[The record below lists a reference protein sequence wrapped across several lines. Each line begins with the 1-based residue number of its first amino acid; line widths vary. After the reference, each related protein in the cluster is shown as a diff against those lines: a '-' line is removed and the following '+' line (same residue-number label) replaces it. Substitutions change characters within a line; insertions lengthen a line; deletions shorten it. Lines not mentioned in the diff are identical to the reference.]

1 MKKNNSFITALR
13 AKLSLQPIVVMVLL
27 LSVSAL
33 SAIAQTQTVS
43 GVITDQEGDPL
54 IGVTVMQKG
63 TSNGTASLVDGSFRI
78 AVTGESPALV
88 VSYIGYAPKEIKVD
102 GRHQINITLDE
113 ESNLIDEVVVI
124 GYGTKKKATVAAAVS
139 TVNGDDLTLSLIQIS
154 EPTRPLY
161 SSYAVL

>member
-63 TSNGTASLVDGSFRI
+63 TSNGTASL
-78 AVTGESPALV
+78 
-88 VSYIGYAPKEIKVD
+88 
-102 GRHQINITLDE
+102 
-113 ESNLIDEVVVI
+113 
-124 GYGTKKKATVAAAVS
+124 
-139 TVNGDDLTLSLIQIS
+139 LSLIQITDPKRLLS
-154 EPTRPLY
+154 I
-161 SSYAVL
+161 A